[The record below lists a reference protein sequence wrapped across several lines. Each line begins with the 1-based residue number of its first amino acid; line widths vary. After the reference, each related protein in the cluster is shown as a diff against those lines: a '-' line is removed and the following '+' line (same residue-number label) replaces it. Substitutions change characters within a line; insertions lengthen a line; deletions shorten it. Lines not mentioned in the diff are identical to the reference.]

1 MDFTLNSCCP
11 KDYVN
16 NAYSLLIYSCMKKV
30 VVLALLLFVCVGSL
44 FAQEDDKRK
53 KKSITDSLF
62 RIDQV
67 DVMQKKKRIDL
78 LGLDVPLRFVP
89 ITVSKLSSQMLDRKG
104 IVDLMDAVKFLPG
117 IVAKDKQ
124 YGRFNSFLFAAR
136 GVRLL

>member
-1 MDFTLNSCCP
+1 
-11 KDYVN
+11 
-16 NAYSLLIYSCMKKV
+16 MKKV

-44 FAQEDDKRK
+44 LAQENDKRK

-124 YGRFNSFLFAAR
+124 YGQFQQFSIRGQGSAVVMIDGFAMSGR
-136 GVRLL
+136 